1 MQKQKEEL
9 KKKRGK
15 RGERRDAQDRRIIF
29 SYCGTNLVKKNFLAP
44 ALTRRGGE
52 REYSFGTFSRILIN
66 YIAYSFQNLNSVLRL

>member
-29 SYCGTNLVKKNFLAP
+29 SYCGTNLVKKNILAP
-44 ALTRRGGE
+44 ALTRRGA
-52 REYSFGTFSRILIN
+52 RENMPSEHSQGF
-66 YIAYSFQNLNSVLRL
+66 